1 MQELDS
7 CQQLFLLEPDNKWVL
22 LTIIWLMKSIDPIK
36 FKNEIMSNLKQLE
49 DVDSLRRNY
58 YSDLRSKFIWEEVIT
73 ELSTPQV
80 DMSGQHLTRCY
91 NAHLLY
97 AVTELNLSNNDLINA
112 DGLNHLQKLVTLILS
127 NNKIVCCRG
136 LINMPCL
143 KHLDLQNNCIKSK
156 TDLERVQQTCSA
168 LQELLTDGNPLDT
181 LN

>member
-1 MQELDS
+1 
-7 CQQLFLLEPDNKWVL
+7 
-22 LTIIWLMKSIDPIK
+22 
-36 FKNEIMSNLKQLE
+36 LKAYAEYFCDFVKISGIQFTG
-49 DVDSLRRNY
+49 
-58 YSDLRSKFIWEEVIT
+58 SKFIWEEVIT

-143 KHLDLQNNCIKSK
+143 KHL
-156 TDLERVQQTCSA
+156 
-168 LQELLTDGNPLDT
+168 
-181 LN
+181 